1 MTEYLTGKKFFISY
15 LKEDHEIAELINQK
29 LIDLDHKTFF
39 DKRSI
44 GPGDNWVHV
53 IDKEIKECDYF
64 LLLWSS
70 HGEGRLETYVSI
82 ELNLARVRHQKK
94 FRATDPF
101 IFPILV
107 GNRVKLPTEFGLDD
121 IQAIKLNEDDL
132 ESKISEGLKEIL
144 NRTAKGIEKFPI
156 NPSYD
161 SNLPKILNNIRDN
174 YTAVISKARNSD
186 LIPPDDFDEF
196 DYQKAILNRTAYI
209 QECTRQT
216 IENNSEAIEES
227 IDSFKEWMINETV
240 VRVIGAGRAKL
251 AATIPANRLAHGG
264 ARVYEQDGKI
274 PMPHDIKGGGIIA
287 ASASGRTPSV
297 LGVLREIKRKRYF
310 TSSNVARSP
319 FKVIGIAIKDA
330 KEFASLCDVFIGINM
345 LKKQIPLIALA
356 DIEESVI
363 TLILDSLIVS
373 AGWKAGFDDTRW
385 RLGHENLGA
394 TGPYD
399 VTVVPTQPLHSS
411 IKVG

>member
-1 MTEYLTGKKFFISY
+1 MREYLISKKFFISY
-15 LKEDHEIAELINQK
+15 LKEDYDIAEKINHK
-29 LIDLDHKTFF
+29 LLYLDHETFF
-39 DKRSI
+39 DKRLI
-44 GPGDNWVHV
+44 EPGDNWVHV
-53 IDKEIKECDYF
+53 IDKAIKECDYF

-70 HGEGRLETYVSI
+70 HGEERLETYVAI

-101 IFPILV
+101 IFPILI
-107 GNRVKLPTEFGLDD
+107 GDKAKLPTEFGLDD
-121 IQAIKLNEDDL
+121 IQAIKLEEEDL
-132 ESKISEGLKEIL
+132 ERQINEGLKEIL
-144 NRTAKGIEKFPI
+144 NKAAKGIERFPI
-156 NPSYD
+156 KSSDN

-174 YTAVISKARNSD
+174 YTAVISNARNSD

-209 QECTRQT
+209 QKCTKHT
-216 IENNSEAIEES
+216 IENNSEAIEET

-240 VRVIGAGRAKL
+240 VRIIGAGRAKL

-274 PMPHDIKGGGIIA
+274 PMPHDIKSGGIIA

-297 LGVLREIKRKRYF
+297 LGVLREIKRKKKLS
-310 TSSNVARSP
+310 SSNVARPP
-319 FKVIGIAIKDA
+319 FKVIGIASKDA
-330 KEFASLCDVFIGINM
+330 KEFASLCDVFIGIHM
-345 LKKQIPLIALA
+345 FRKQIPLIALA

-363 TLILDSLIVS
+363 TLILDALIVS

-399 VTVVPTQPLHSS
+399 VTAVPTQPLHSS